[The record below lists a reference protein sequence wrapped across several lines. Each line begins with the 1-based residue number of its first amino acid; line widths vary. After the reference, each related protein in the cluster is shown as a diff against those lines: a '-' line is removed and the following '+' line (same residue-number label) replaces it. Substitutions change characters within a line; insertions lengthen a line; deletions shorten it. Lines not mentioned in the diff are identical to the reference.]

1 MKNLHV
7 GLLPRI
13 LIAIVLGVIFG
24 NFFPALLVRIFVTFN
39 GIFSEFLNFIIP
51 LIIVGLVTPAI
62 FEIGNRAGKMLVIT
76 AVIAYVATLISGFLA
91 YFTGV
96 TIFPRIIESN
106 VAIETISQ
114 AQGVTPFFLGGH
126 TSADERDDGS
136 RTFVYVGIGVGWLVF
151 RRIKKSGSRF

>member
-1 MKNLHV
+1 MKNLHI

-13 LIAIVLGVIFG
+13 LIAIVLVVIFG
-24 NFFPALLVRIFVTFN
+24 NFFPALFVRILVTYN

-76 AVIAYVATLISGFLA
+76 AVISYVATLISGFLA

-96 TIFPRIIESN
+96 TIFPRII
-106 VAIETISQ
+106 
-114 AQGVTPFFLGGH
+114 
-126 TSADERDDGS
+126 
-136 RTFVYVGIGVGWLVF
+136 
-151 RRIKKSGSRF
+151 